1 MSIIK
6 TPPYICISHL
16 QSPEFCACDEEK
28 RKKIQKIQK
37 IVQKFRKNWVPRCG
51 KSIRMGPRIF
61 FFFFSRLFRH
71 GQIQLRTFPCF
82 SRSQQLDDIPVKT
95 SIFFDFFQI
104 ATRNGAIVGPCTNA
118 VCRWPRQRCV
128 PLGPEL
134 QPNLRCPRE

>member
-6 TPPYICISHL
+6 TPPFICISHL

-28 RKKIQKIQK
+28 RKKSKISK
-37 IVQKFRKNWVPRCG
+37 KLSKNSGRIGCRAAEKVYGWVLE
-51 KSIRMGPRIF
+51 F

-82 SRSQQLDDIPVKT
+82 SRSQQLDDIPVET